1 MTLVSE
7 LFHWKQSKARGMSF
21 VTELCSLEKRQSQG
35 RLFTRKLKETPGSLA
50 GQNSEEFKHQVE
62 SDFAPEPSSQGL
74 FWKLSEREFIS
85 LLCGTNDATSPWYLQ
100 RRHLVMFMCKG
111 QAVSR
116 GMYGRRLK
124 CDLGSRGVACVSSA
138 SNERCPALSLW
149 KSHQGSDQTTHQAL
163 VLSAGPGLFPSSLLA
178 FWPSVFPHHM
188 KRPISFPWNQFNSSE
203 DAFLLKKE

>member
-50 GQNSEEFKHQVE
+50 GQNSEEFKHQVK

-138 SNERCPALSLW
+138 SNERCPALSLSERAT
-149 KSHQGSDQTTHQAL
+149 KAVTRPHTKLLSCLQGQAC
-163 VLSAGPGLFPSSLLA
+163 SPARS
-178 FWPSVFPHHM
+178 WPSDPVCFHIIWKDPLAAHE
-188 KRPISFPWNQFNSSE
+188 ISLIVQKTHFF
-203 DAFLLKKE
+203 